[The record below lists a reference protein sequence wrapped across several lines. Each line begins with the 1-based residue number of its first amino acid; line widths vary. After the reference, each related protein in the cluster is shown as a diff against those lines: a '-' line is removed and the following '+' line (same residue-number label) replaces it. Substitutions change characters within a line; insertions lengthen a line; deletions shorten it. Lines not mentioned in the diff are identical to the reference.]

1 MEVTSIG
8 GNVTN
13 SVADANNSNGNINR
27 DEFLKLFLAQLN
39 FQDPLEPVDNRE
51 FLTQMAQFTSLE
63 IARTSDESL
72 TNLVAMT
79 SSDQGLSLLG
89 KAVQVSSNGAVI
101 DATVDAVHYTTSGAT
116 LSLQLASGEQLTD
129 IPLGQVQV
137 VRQQN

>member
-1 MEVTSIG
+1 MDVTSIG
-8 GNVTN
+8 GNVSNT
-13 SVADANNSNGNINR
+13 VAEANNSNGNINR

-89 KAVQVSSNGAVI
+89 KAVQVLSNGSTI
-101 DATVDAVHYTTSGAT
+101 DATVDAVHYTTNGAT
-116 LSLQLASGEQLTD
+116 LSLKLASGEQLTD

-137 VRQQN
+137 IRQQN